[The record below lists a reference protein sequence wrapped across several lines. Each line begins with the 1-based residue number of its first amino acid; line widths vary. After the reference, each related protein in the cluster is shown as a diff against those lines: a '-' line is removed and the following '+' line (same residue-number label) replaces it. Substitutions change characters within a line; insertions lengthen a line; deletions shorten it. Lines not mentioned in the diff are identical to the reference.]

1 VGGDDAWAAAFEAL
15 SAEGLVKT
23 SLGLE
28 QRSLDDRLL
37 DVQETYDFSAG
48 SGYREGKPDE
58 DEGARDLD
66 EGKEGDPKTPE
77 WPACERE
84 AAGLRRDMQFAALRD
99 RGQSIGELVARN
111 SRDGF
116 IAARCEEEMTSK
128 PLCL

>member
-1 VGGDDAWAAAFEAL
+1 MKLLPHTPGLVGGDDAWAAAFEAL

-66 EGKEGDPKTPE
+66 EGKEGVREKTRL
-77 WPACERE
+77 CGGR
-84 AAGLRRDMQFAALRD
+84 L
-99 RGQSIGELVARN
+99 LVV
-111 SRDGF
+111 
-116 IAARCEEEMTSK
+116 
-128 PLCL
+128 